1 MTKPREKLVNNV
13 QVSANYSDWPVPG
26 KSGVQFE
33 RILVSNDTV
42 QAGQLK
48 FCIRQWQTITSDKVI
63 LDIVKG
69 YKLDFITMPTQ
80 AFLPQQSKF
89 EKHEEMALNTLLEE
103 LIQ

>member
-1 MTKPREKLVNNV
+1 MTKPREKIVNNV
-13 QVSANYSDWPVPG
+13 QVSANYGDWPVPG

-33 RILVSNDTV
+33 RRLVSNDTL

-80 AFLPQQSKF
+80 TFPPQQPKF
-89 EKHEEMALNTLLEE
+89 ENHEEMALNTLLE
-103 LIQ
+103 

>member
-1 MTKPREKLVNNV
+1 M
-13 QVSANYSDWPVPG
+13 
-26 KSGVQFE
+26 
-33 RILVSNDTV
+33 

-48 FCIRQWQTITSDKVI
+48 FCIKQWQTITSDKVI

-80 AFLPQQSKF
+80 AFPPQQPKF

-103 LIQ
+103 LIQKGVIVKCFHEDGMSYHQFFYDLRKM

>member
-1 MTKPREKLVNNV
+1 M
-13 QVSANYSDWPVPG
+13 SANYSDWPVPG

-48 FCIRQWQTITSDKVI
+48 VSIRQWQTITSEKVI

-69 YKLDFITMPTQ
+69 YKLDFITMPAQ
-80 AFLPQQSKF
+80 AFLPQQPKF
-89 EKHEEMALNTLLEE
+89 EKHEEMALNTLLQE